1 MLPLF
6 ILSLLACM
14 DPEVA
19 MYQEVIKTELGYY
32 KLEMIWLP
40 NPHTVAERAS
50 LEVAPLAGGV
60 PLNWFQIEMTP
71 YMPEDSHGLTAPI
84 EMTEKSF
91 STIANWSYPMEGSW
105 EIAVDVD
112 GPKGLDTA
120 ILAIEVL

>member
-6 ILSLLACM
+6 ILSLLACAE
-14 DPEVA
+14 PEVA
-19 MYQEVIKTELGYY
+19 TYQETIKTELGYY
-32 KLEMIWLP
+32 KLELIWLP

-50 LEVAPLAGGV
+50 LEVAPLAGGET
-60 PLNWFQIEMTP
+60 LNWFQIEMTP
-71 YMPEDSHGLTAPI
+71 YMPEHSQGLTDPI

-105 EIAVDVD
+105 EITVDVD
-112 GPKGLDTA
+112 GPKGPDSA